1 MSQRTVSRP
10 SLVRVPEP
18 WRRLGREEGGSASVE
33 LAFLAPVLLS
43 LLAIIILAGNGFD
56 ISRKVTQTARTLT
69 DIASQQANIGS
80 SSTTY
85 TYSQILSAASL
96 VIAPYDS
103 SQLSMVLSEIETNGT
118 TQGTVIWSK
127 ANGNGV
133 ALAVGATVIVP
144 AGLQS
149 SSYVILGTVSYRYNP
164 LQIYLSA
171 NAITLSD
178 SIYLAPRASTSV
190 TCCS

>member
-1 MSQRTVSRP
+1 M
-10 SLVRVPEP
+10 
-18 WRRLGREEGGSASVE
+18 E